1 MPRRRNVQLEPVE
14 RDDDESIDVAFT
26 IRRNGPVNEYLK
38 NQFYDLLVKSGEPLE
53 CPVCLESVLGCR
65 NCFCLLVCGLVPRT
79 EAICRIPLALGP
91 REACLIGESPSYSG
105 TLLWWRVGCLPLP
118 PFGVG

>member
-1 MPRRRNVQLEPVE
+1 MPRIFSMPYTRGTMPRRRNVQLEPVE

-38 NQFYDLLVKSGEPLE
+38 NQFYDLHVKSGQPLD

-65 NCFCLLVCGLVPRT
+65 NCFCLLVCGHAMHLHEFLKVSKCPV
-79 EAICRIPLALGP
+79 CR
-91 REACLIGESPSYSG
+91 E
-105 TLLWWRVGCLPLP
+105 
-118 PFGVG
+118 